1 MNTLR
6 RTPYLLLLLGLVL
19 SASVM
24 AQQPEEAAEPALPDL
39 SSLQN
44 NWWAYFEGPRDE
56 VEPRKDAF
64 LAAAGT
70 QIAEL
75 APQNQAIAQTIL
87 DAIRDNFSA
96 LLPLLDDAE
105 VAAPD
110 LDPEAASYSMDELL
124 SIAAQARRA
133 LRSPR
138 AMRIANRAGASAM
151 AAAAAAIA
159 SR

>member
-75 APQNQAIAQTIL
+75 APQNQAVAQTIL

-96 LLPLLDDAE
+96 LLPLLDDTSAE
-105 VAAPD
+105 VLAGGFQQRAAEHQHHD
-110 LDPEAASYSMDELL
+110 
-124 SIAAQARRA
+124 RREQHREVA
-133 LRSPR
+133 KQLEQGVCRS
-138 AMRIANRAGASAM
+138 
-151 AAAAAAIA
+151 
-159 SR
+159 